1 MQLAKTNNQPTNN
14 KHTGMYVRM
23 QGGLCVICES
33 TPNYWVVS
41 IGYVKTIHAIYVVQ
55 SLANI
60 DGVAKQQALFGVTN
74 DLL

>member
-33 TPNYWVVS
+33 TA
-41 IGYVKTIHAIYVVQ
+41 VKT
-55 SLANI
+55 SF
-60 DGVAKQQALFGVTN
+60 KKR
-74 DLL
+74 